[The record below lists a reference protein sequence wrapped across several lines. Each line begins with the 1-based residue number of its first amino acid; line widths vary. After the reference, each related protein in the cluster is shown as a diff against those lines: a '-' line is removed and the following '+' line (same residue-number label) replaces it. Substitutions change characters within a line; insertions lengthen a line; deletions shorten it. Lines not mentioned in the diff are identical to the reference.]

1 MSEFVFH
8 YFKKRFPS
16 DQMAFEWCYNL
27 NDACERY
34 LHNENIQFFKHVLTE
49 QLDEEIYHHERLV
62 LTDLLESLSEIEA
75 KEAKSDQPVN

>member
-1 MSEFVFH
+1 
-8 YFKKRFPS
+8 
-16 DQMAFEWCYNL
+16 MAFEWCYNL